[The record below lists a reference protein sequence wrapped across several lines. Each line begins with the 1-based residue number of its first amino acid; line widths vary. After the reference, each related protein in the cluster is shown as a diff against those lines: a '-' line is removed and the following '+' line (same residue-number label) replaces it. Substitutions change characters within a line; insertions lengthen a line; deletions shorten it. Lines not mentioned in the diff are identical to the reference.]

1 MPWPCRGVAVLV
13 GLMCIPA
20 EPIRPHPNLTCN
32 LQVAACS
39 IRGGAHVLTVRAA
52 FLSLLFFSCNCF
64 GFAFVFFF
72 SAPLLVNWD
81 PIWLRTIVTV
91 LLVTVRDPRNN
102 NTLQKGRREETSTK
116 ESFER
121 PSRRP
126 FPPHHLN
133 FFLPSQSSI
142 LFLFLYHSFAGK
154 SLFSACS
161 NSAIACFIIAG
172 ACFSVLPTGTGTDTD
187 IGAAPSLC
195 FSRPQLPTAPSFVF
209 NCRSRNLKLSVQ
221 PKSFVSHILSFHFA
235 RVFSLYPPPR
245 DTNDRLTPSL
255 IGETR
260 HSICCL
266 FVCLFVRPAII
277 WFRLASSRLRIVP
290 RCYPFSLIVIVGVC
304 GLQRFLLLEPSSQV
318 RSGLSTQNSQAHGL
332 NDDEHPLRFQHRRP
346 TPLEC

>member
-1 MPWPCRGVAVLV
+1 MFYRSPEACSGARCSVAPPANKRQMQDLGALALPWSRRLGRLNVHPCRAD
-13 GLMCIPA
+13 PSS
-20 EPIRPHPNLTCN
+20 PKSH
-32 LQVAACS
+32 LQSPGCS
-39 IRGGAHVLTVRAA
+39 LFDSRGCSGTYCQGC
-52 FLSLLFFSCNCF
+52 FSLSPLLQLQLLWVCF
-64 GFAFVFFF
+64 CFFF

-235 RVFSLYPPPR
+235 RVFFPLPPTKRHKRPT
-245 DTNDRLTPSL
+245 DAELDRGDKAFDLL
-255 IGETR
+255 
-260 HSICCL
+260 L
-266 FVCLFVRPAII
+266 VCLFVR
-277 WFRLASSRLRIVP
+277 SSGHNLVSP
-290 RCYPFSLIVIVGVC
+290 SF
-304 GLQRFLLLEPSSQV
+304 FPSSH
-318 RSGLSTQNSQAHGL
+318 RSPVLSILAHSHSWGVWASTVSA
-332 NDDEHPLRFQHRRP
+332 P
-346 TPLEC
+346 